1 MILSSLLS
9 FKGNYTQSLTT
20 LYTLDDSESMSYEEE
35 GTRIGI
41 LKDVL
46 SIINDIY
53 SRAAESKTGIRAI
66 RFINNYDDKDYF
78 HGEPSKIIDDH
89 YFGGTTKIGTELHK
103 RILKPLVLGETP
115 MKKPLLIMVI
125 TDGAV
130 SYPNP
135 VPLSES
141 VSLY

>member
-1 MILSSLLS
+1 
-9 FKGNYTQSLTT
+9 
-20 LYTLDDSESMSYEEE
+20 MSYEEE

>member
-1 MILSSLLS
+1 
-9 FKGNYTQSLTT
+9 
-20 LYTLDDSESMSYEEE
+20 MSYEED

-41 LKDVL
+41 LKGVL
-46 SIINDIY
+46 NIINSIY
-53 SRAAESKTGIRAI
+53 KHAAEPDTGIRAI
-66 RFINNYDDKDYF
+66 RFINNYDDKDNF
-78 HGEPSKIIDDH
+78 LGEPSKIIDNH

-103 RILKPLVLGETP
+103 KILKPLVLGETP

-135 VPLSES
+135 VPLPEP